1 MKSYIPVT
9 FLFMAV
15 AFYEM
20 SGGNDFTPAVALAE
34 PTLPAPVEVVTR
46 AETSTVA
53 SLVQVP
59 LIAPAPEAVTEVAMT
74 PPAAA
79 TPPAAPAPESTAETI
94 EVAVAEPEPIDL
106 RAVTGRSVNMR
117 AGPGKNYAVIDQLLR
132 GDTVEVLEAA
142 DNGWVR
148 LRLPETGLEGW
159 MSASYLASI
168 EI

>member
-74 PPAAA
+74 PSAGA
-79 TPPAAPAPESTAETI
+79 APESTAETI
-94 EVAVAEPEPIDL
+94 EVAVTEPEPEPIDL

>member
-9 FLFMAV
+9 FFFMAV

-79 TPPAAPAPESTAETI
+79 APELTAETI
-94 EVAVAEPEPIDL
+94 EVAVTEPEPIDL

-117 AGPGKNYAVIDQLLR
+117 AGPGKNYAVIDQLAR

>member
-9 FLFMAV
+9 FFFMAV

-53 SLVQVP
+53 SLAQVP
-59 LIAPAPEAVTEVAMT
+59 LIAPAPEAVTEAAMT

-79 TPPAAPAPESTAETI
+79 APESTAETI

-106 RAVTGRSVNMR
+106 RAVTGRAVNMR
-117 AGPGKNYAVIDQLLR
+117 AGPGKNYAVIDQLAR

-168 EI
+168 DI